1 MTDPARII
9 EPAKMLEP
17 VRRPRYF
24 EGRLLSAADLVLE
37 QEYHRGMRH
46 LQNRALGWGI
56 VEGLDVRV
64 TRTGLVVDSG
74 FAIDALGREL
84 VVSEPVVLPVDDTL
98 LQACPDAAV
107 TATWDQVPEGP
118 VPGGDSGGTEFA
130 YWLETP
136 RIVIEPASGVR
147 SPTLVLARVRR
158 RKKKNGLAVDL
169 TARDGFRLRA

>member
-1 MTDPARII
+1 MTDPA
-9 EPAKMLEP
+9 KMTEP

-118 VPGGDSGGTEFA
+118 VTGGDSGGDPEFA

-136 RIVIEPASGVR
+136 SIVIEPASGVR
-147 SPTLVLARVRR
+147 SPTLVLARLRR
-158 RKKKNGLAVDL
+158 RKKKAGLVVDFR
-169 TARDGFRLRA
+169 TRDGFRRRA